1 MDLDELPDENPRLI
15 DELLLDEDDRL
26 ELLELLEEL
35 PDEPFAA
42 TKQGNNSAKI
52 VAKTIGLNFFIL
64 SVSSDL

>member
-26 ELLELLEEL
+26 EPLELLEEL

-42 TKQGNNSAKI
+42 TRQGSKSANI
-52 VAKTIGLNFFIL
+52 VVKTIGL
-64 SVSSDL
+64 